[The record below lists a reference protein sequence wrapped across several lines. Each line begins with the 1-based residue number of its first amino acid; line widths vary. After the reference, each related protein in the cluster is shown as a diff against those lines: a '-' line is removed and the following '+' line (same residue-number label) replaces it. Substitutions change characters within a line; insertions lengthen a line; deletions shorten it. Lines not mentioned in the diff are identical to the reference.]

1 MERQILWIKA
11 GVEAEMGEQR
21 NQKGRPSAARPGD
34 DDVFLHHDSV
44 DNTLPTPIMN
54 RPPLPITCR
63 SSTSR
68 GQSKALGD
76 RSEAVLGRE
85 NFAHPLS
92 A

>member
-63 SSTSR
+63 VHEPWPIESSGR
-68 GQSKALGD
+68 PQW
-76 RSEAVLGRE
+76 AVLGRE